1 MEQVIENA
9 LKLKNWAV
17 VGATPRKEK
26 YGYLVFKR
34 LMERGYNVFAVNP
47 FYNEIEGHKVYKSLE
62 EVSDNI
68 EYVSM
73 IVSPDKGE
81 KYVKEAAAL
90 GVKYIW
96 FQPGAESIKLIDM
109 CKELSLIPI
118 YNACILVALN
128 SLKK

>member
-68 EYVSM
+68 ECVSM

-118 YNACILVALN
+118 YNACILVTLN